1 MTKTSALLRCNDY
14 EENRVYETI
23 RKLMELVPPPDV
35 TGKVLLLKPNILQP
49 KSAEYAIC
57 THPSVVKATA
67 RIFFER
73 GAKRIIVGESP
84 ATAGS
89 LAAAKASGIY
99 DAVIAAGAEWV
110 SFDKAVP
117 VTCSETKLVNSFNFA
132 EPYTQADM
140 VVSLSKLKT
149 HQLLAYTG
157 AMKNLFGLMV
167 GLQKAE
173 THFRFPNPNDFASFL
188 TDINVAVKPIYGIMD
203 AVVAMEG
210 HGPANGHPLHVGV
223 LGASDNVLSLDWAFS
238 SLIGYYPESIPNLK
252 EALTRGIWGSN
263 PEEFKTIGDD
273 FNSLKPANF
282 KIVRNPYGSAI
293 LKPNMPK
300 FLHWIAKALFTKV
313 PTFKKNV
320 CIRCGRCEEICPAH
334 TIKLDKTPD
343 NPVPHIDKKKCIHC
357 YCCHEICPVNAITLK
372 HTI

>member
-1 MTKTSALLRCNDY
+1 MTKNSALLRCNDY

-23 RKLMELVPPPDV
+23 KRLMELIPPPDV

-57 THPSVVKATA
+57 THPSVVKAVA

-73 GAKRIIVGESP
+73 GAKRILVGESP
-84 ATAGS
+84 ATANS
-89 LAAAKASGIY
+89 LSAAKASGIY
-99 DAVIAAGAEWV
+99 DAVLEVGAEWV

-132 EPYTQADM
+132 EAYTQADM
-140 VVSLSKLKT
+140 VVTLAKLKT

-173 THFRFPNPNDFASFL
+173 THFRFPNPSDFSAFL

-210 HGPANGHPLHVGV
+210 HGPANGHPVHVGV
-223 LGASDNVLSLDWAFS
+223 LGASDNVLALDWAFS
-238 SLIGYYPESIPNLK
+238 SLVGYNPETIPNLK
-252 EALTRGIWGSN
+252 EALTRGIWGST
-263 PEEFKTIGDD
+263 PEEFKTVGDD
-273 FNSLKPANF
+273 F
-282 KIVRNPYGSAI
+282 R
-293 LKPNMPK
+293 
-300 FLHWIAKALFTKV
+300 
-313 PTFKKNV
+313 
-320 CIRCGRCEEICPAH
+320 
-334 TIKLDKTPD
+334 
-343 NPVPHIDKKKCIHC
+343 
-357 YCCHEICPVNAITLK
+357 
-372 HTI
+372 